1 MSDPQPDELPEFHVV
16 VRHRNKRGPL
26 GPYRLAMAVAFSM
39 LVAGEQLL
47 MAAQTGIG
55 VDDAL
60 IRAALAAWFIW
71 ILAGVVSRIL
81 ATAQRP
87 TSRRRTDTTDPP
99 PDTTTHTT
107 THTTPDQTPA

>member
-1 MSDPQPDELPEFHVV
+1 MSDPQPDELPQFHVV
-16 VRHRNKRGPL
+16 VRRHNRRGPL

-47 MAAQTGIG
+47 MAAETGVG

-71 ILAGVVSRIL
+71 ILAGIVSRIL
-81 ATAQRP
+81 ATAQRS
-87 TSRRRTDTTDPP
+87 TSRPRSDSPDPP
-99 PDTTTHTT
+99 PDATP
-107 THTTPDQTPA
+107 HTTPDPTSA